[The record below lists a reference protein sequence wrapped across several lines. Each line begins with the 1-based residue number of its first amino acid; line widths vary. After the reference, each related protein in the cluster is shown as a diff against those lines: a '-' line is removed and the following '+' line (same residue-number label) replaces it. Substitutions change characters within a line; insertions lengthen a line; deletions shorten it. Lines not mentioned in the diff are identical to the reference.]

1 MDDVPSRSVESSR
14 SEREAAGR
22 GFYDLGTDF
31 TVLHREIARGVQD
44 AVGKR
49 CTRDDFLDVLQK
61 VSIAAWEKWSARPGC
76 FAPGTL
82 RSWARRNAGW
92 RLADL
97 KEERRRNVIG
107 ELALQREYE
116 AGNFGAEL
124 PDSAIEEEERPRA
137 FAGALQKLDTL
148 SRWAIVEVFFRGR
161 TRREAAAELGVTRA
175 KIDRRLDKA
184 LPVLASELTDWD
196 PRASHKPSDTPPTIP
211 PTRRS

>member
-1 MDDVPSRSVESSR
+1 MDDVPSQPDEKRR
-14 SEREAAGR
+14 REREAAGP

-31 TVLHREIARGVQD
+31 AVLHREIARGVQD

-49 CTRDDFLDVLQK
+49 CTQDDFLDVLQK
-61 VSIAAWEKWSARPGC
+61 VSIAAWDRWRARPGC

-82 RSWARRNAGW
+82 RRWAWRNAGW

-97 KEERRRNVIG
+97 KQERRKNAIG
-107 ELALQREYE
+107 QLALQREYE
-116 AGNFGAEL
+116 AGNFDAEL
-124 PDSAIEEEERPRA
+124 PHAAIEEEARPRA

-148 SRWAIVEVFFRGR
+148 SLWAIIEVFFRGL
-161 TRREAAAELGVTRA
+161 TRREAAAELGVTKS

-184 LPVLASELTDWD
+184 FRVLASELSGWN
-196 PRASHKPSDTPPTIP
+196 PRQSHKPKATPPTIP